1 MAPSPRGTGVLLLAA
16 GALLL
21 TSGCGGDIGGT
32 GPTGPPAITAEQQ
45 AIANAL
51 ANAGILAGAVGGF
64 NILALSQVAERQQL
78 NGFETFAIQVAWELL
93 GSGGGG
99 QGPDVGW
106 FTGIVGWSGLN
117 VAAETVDEAFT
128 VGLEGEGLTVVTT
141 GTGQVG
147 QHTGGFGTIALYV
160 ERMNNAFYVGKSGTI
175 TIDDGAFDTPG
186 VVRHRGWGGLG

>member
-1 MAPSPRGTGVLLLAA
+1 MNGAKRGAVAARDSVLLLAA

-21 TSGCGGDIGGT
+21 ASGCGGDIGG
-32 GPTGPPAITAEQQ
+32 TGPPAITAEQQ

-99 QGPDVGW
+99 QG
-106 FTGIVGWSGLN
+106 TGAGCGL
-117 VAAETVDEAFT
+117 VHGHR
-128 VGLEGEGLTVVTT
+128 GLER
-141 GTGQVG
+141 
-147 QHTGGFGTIALYV
+147 A
-160 ERMNNAFYVGKSGTI
+160 ERRCRNG
-175 TIDDGAFDTPG
+175 
-186 VVRHRGWGGLG
+186 